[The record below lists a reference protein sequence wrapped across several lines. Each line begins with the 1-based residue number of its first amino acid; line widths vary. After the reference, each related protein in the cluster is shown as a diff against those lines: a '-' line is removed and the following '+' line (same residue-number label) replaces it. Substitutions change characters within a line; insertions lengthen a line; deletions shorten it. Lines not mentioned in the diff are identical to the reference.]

1 MKTTGLFQLHRAV
14 EIRHITG
21 NGQPTAS
28 ASVFLKTPLGL
39 PVQPGLSRQ

>member
-14 EIRHITG
+14 EIRHTTG

-28 ASVFLKTPLGL
+28 TSVLLTTPLGW
-39 PVQPGLSRQ
+39 PVQHGLSRQ